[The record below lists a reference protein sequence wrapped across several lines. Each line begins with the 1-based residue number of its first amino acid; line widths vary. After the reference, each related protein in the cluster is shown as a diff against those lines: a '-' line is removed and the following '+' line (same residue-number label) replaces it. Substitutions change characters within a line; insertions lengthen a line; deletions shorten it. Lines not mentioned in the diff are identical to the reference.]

1 MAVVSPINF
10 DVDDNVADMSILE
23 PVLLEA
29 WAIDTLL
36 VLDVGGEQPIES
48 GMVTFELLQTC

>member
-1 MAVVSPINF
+1 VAVVSPINF

-29 WAIDTLL
+29 RAIDTLL

>member
-29 WAIDTLL
+29 RAIDTLL

>member
-1 MAVVSPINF
+1 
-10 DVDDNVADMSILE
+10 MSILE